1 MILLLEL
8 FQPTG
13 AICLQVAIRVAHGRS
28 EESGLISDDGIAE
41 WQTLSLVVPRPV
53 CKRSFNVWKFA
64 LGSFD
69 R

>member
-13 AICLQVAIRVAHGRS
+13 AICLQVAVGVTHGRS

-53 CKRSFNVWKFA
+53 CKRPFDVWKLA
-64 LGSFD
+64 LRSFD